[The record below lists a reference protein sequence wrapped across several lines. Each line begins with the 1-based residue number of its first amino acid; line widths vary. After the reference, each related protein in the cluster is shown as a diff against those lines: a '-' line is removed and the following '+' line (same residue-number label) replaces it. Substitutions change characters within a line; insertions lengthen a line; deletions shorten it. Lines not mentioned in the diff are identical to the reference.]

1 LAALNRDAGPA
12 DAVAVEH
19 ASAITAALRQERS
32 SKKLGFGVPVRATL
46 GLTRDHEAHWPA
58 IHRDILAGNNVVSA
72 DVSFHAAA
80 IEAAIAPQ
88 PADA

>member
-1 LAALNRDAGPA
+1 
-12 DAVAVEH
+12 
-19 ASAITAALRQERS
+19 
-32 SKKLGFGVPVRATL
+32 VPVRATL